1 MSALYLDSVSP
12 FLIEF
17 SFEPVIKRLELISA
31 ASGHVGSAEATS
43 LLQQIREFPEL
54 KAGITD
60 AAIFDE
66 QAPLIGRLLENY
78 FPVDLTENEIKA
90 VGLPYV
96 SFAFNLTARFKRI
109 MEQAG
114 RKFEFSIRDFDQHQ
128 MYVLSSCIVLNMLYG
143 TRLDFRKPLFY
154 DIPTADGIIKHY
166 RILYNA
172 DFLEIIPTESA
183 VPLTVEDIDLL
194 KDNYEDLDL
203 WMRKIPPGSYILK
216 GFAIMTLF
224 DATIENAVS
233 LFKGNLLDF
242 NSAQFM
248 QNLDGIFSSIF
259 GIANLRVG
267 YVVFC
272 HDGDT
277 FNEATTVQDS
287 HSLIL
292 QDSDYSASESIILN
306 DYWSMIKDQRY
317 VAISN
322 VERYCRA
329 NSGHRSASLFDSDTY
344 KSIILA
350 PVTKNNSILG
360 VLEVVSP
367 KTDELNSIN
376 ALKLE
381 VVMPDLAYQFERMV
395 REMESKINAVIQLKF
410 TTLHPS
416 VNWKFREQAKLYLNA
431 SSHGLNQYQ
440 PEEICFDNIIPMYAQ
455 LDVKG
460 SSHVRNL
467 SAKKD
472 LKNQLTAVLQL
483 LKSADCDS
491 VPNEIAELTVQ
502 VTALLRKISSAFQ
515 VSSEHEINA
524 YLSGTVHP
532 WLRSVTSKKLRNKL
546 KFYFLACQKDVG
558 RFHGYRRKYEQTI
571 SRINQTL
578 ANVLDIAQSEAQQ
591 IFPHYYERF
600 KTDGVEHN
608 LYIGQSIQPQHQ
620 YDFSKLSAL
629 RLWQLRTVCKME
641 VAHREEVHILPY
653 PLEVTS
659 LILVYNTE
667 IAIRF
672 RMDEKR
678 FDVDGTYNARF
689 EMVKKRIDK
698 AHIKNTR
705 QRITQPGKITIVCTS
720 KVEEKEYIG
729 YVQLL
734 QSEKLLD
741 AHLQKFDIEDL
752 QGLSG
757 LIGLRVGII

>member
-1 MSALYLDSVSP
+1 MSALYLDSISP
-12 FLIEF
+12 FLIKF

-31 ASGHVGSAEATS
+31 ASSNAGSIEATS
-43 LLQQIREFPEL
+43 LLQQIKEVPEL
-54 KAGITD
+54 NAGITD
-60 AAIFDE
+60 LAIFDE
-66 QAPLIGRLLENY
+66 QAPLISKLLENY

-90 VGLPYV
+90 VGLPYI

-109 MEQAG
+109 MDQAG
-114 RKFEFSIRDFDQHQ
+114 QKFEFNIRDFDQHQ
-128 MYVLSSCIVLNMLYG
+128 MYVLSSCIVLNLLYG
-143 TRLDFRKPLFY
+143 TKLDFRKPLFY
-154 DIPTADGIIKHY
+154 DIPTSDGIIKHY

-172 DFLEIIPTESA
+172 DFLEITPTESA
-183 VPLTVEDIDLL
+183 VPLTDEDIDLL
-194 KDNYEDLDL
+194 KDNYDDLAL

-242 NSAQFM
+242 NSAQFK
-248 QNLDGIFSSIF
+248 QNLDAIFSSIF
-259 GIANLRVG
+259 SIANLRVG

-272 HDGDT
+272 HDGDN

-306 DYWSMIKDQRY
+306 DYWSIIKDQRY
-317 VAISN
+317 IAISN
-322 VERYCRA
+322 VEQYCRA
-329 NSGHRSASLFDSDTY
+329 NPGYRPARLFDSNSY

-350 PVTKNNSILG
+350 PVIKNNSILG

-367 KTDELNSIN
+367 RADELNSIN

-395 REMESKINAVIQLKF
+395 REMETKINAVIQLKF

-416 VNWKFREQAKLYLNA
+416 VNWKFRELAKLYLNA
-431 SSHGLNQYQ
+431 SSRGMNQYQ

-467 SAKKD
+467 SVKKD
-472 LKNQLTAVLQL
+472 LKNQLNAILQL
-483 LKSADCDS
+483 LKSTDYHSSPEAIT
-491 VPNEIAELTVQ
+491 EFTVQ
-502 VTALLRKISSAFQ
+502 VTAMLRKISSAFQ

-524 YLSGTVHP
+524 YLNGTVHP
-532 WLRSVTSKKLRNKL
+532 WLKNITSKRLNSKLR
-546 KFYFLACQKDVG
+546 FYFLACQKDIG
-558 RFHGYRRKYEQTI
+558 RFHGYRRKYERTI

-578 ANVLDIAQSEAQQ
+578 ASVLDIAQTDAQQ

-600 KTDGVEHN
+600 KSDGVEHN

-641 VAHREEVHILPY
+641 TAHREQLHILPY

-698 AHIKNTR
+698 AHIKMTR

-729 YVQLL
+729 YVELL

-741 AHLQKFDIEDL
+741 GHLEKFEIEDL